1 MIVAVLFFVNN
12 GDSTFSLIGVVSFG
26 QGCAQ
31 PDYYGV
37 YTKVQNYENWIET
50 NTGLSIGSNSAAT
63 PVAPY
68 GLDAVA
74 ADGSVDIDI
83 NTIVPF
89 SDTFSDNDDVVS
101 LSANVVG
108 GDVETFTVAKDAQTL
123 ELLYTTKAKITVK
136 VAPTDGYDDALV
148 TLKYNGISP
157 DYYKVVMCA
166 VTSSLVTCSER
177 EDVTYNSNEGWAR
190 FYLKNNELY
199 DNNQFGVP
207 GRSGIDG
214 KAITDKIDVDIY
226 LARSYNADDFFIRCR
241 RRWRRLYSQQ

>member
-1 MIVAVLFFVNN
+1 M
-12 GDSTFSLIGVVSFG
+12 
-26 QGCAQ
+26 
-31 PDYYGV
+31 
-37 YTKVQNYENWIET
+37 
-50 NTGLSIGSNSAAT
+50 
-63 PVAPY
+63 
-68 GLDAVA
+68 A

-226 LARSYNADDFFIRCR
+226 LARSYNADDFLSAVGGGGGGCTVSNSSAYGLSVLIFFCVIFLMR
-241 RRWRRLYSQQ
+241 RKIVSATKAHEEKLRKEGNLN